1 MNSLFFVDFEFI
13 SILFNRKVFFVLVT
27 QKSANETNET
37 EVQKC
42 PKKRKLSDNGLQ
54 KDENREEE
62 QMSLKIESQRKT
74 RSQTLSLNRSP
85 PPEIPIPKTVKKNKA
100 TVDIKDKKNKQKD
113 NKEEKKEEKVDLM
126 LKEETKK
133 ETTIEKVIE
142 QDMKP
147 KLSETDNQILSSLY
161 SQYYEGILR
170 AMLTDNK
177 LRSIAITEVAK
188 FISRECLSAGTDI
201 AKMSHSIETLK
212 MSEYKKLIQTS
223 LSSTLLLFSAIIG
236 KEKLLNPPIVSMIS
250 ILIYVLNSHA
260 NLFQKMIATL
270 LLNAK
275 CNPSTIEKLHSYK
288 ICIAYETLVSFI
300 DNNID
305 LVQIPKVIKAFQLT

>member
-1 MNSLFFVDFEFI
+1 MSP
-13 SILFNRKVFFVLVT
+13 KV
-27 QKSANETNET
+27 
-37 EVQKC
+37 
-42 PKKRKLSDNGLQ
+42 
-54 KDENREEE
+54 
-62 QMSLKIESQRKT
+62 ESQRKT
-74 RSQTLSLNRSP
+74 RSQTLSVNRSP
-85 PPEIPIPKTVKKNKA
+85 ETPIPKTIKKNKT
-100 TVDIKDKKNKQKD
+100 TVDIKEKKNKQKD
-113 NKEEKKEEKVDLM
+113 NKEEKKEEKVELM
-126 LKEETKK
+126 VKEETKK

-142 QDMKP
+142 QELKP
-147 KLSETDNQILSSLY
+147 KLSSTDNQILSSLY

-177 LRSIAITEVAK
+177 LRTIAITEVAK
-188 FISRECLSAGTDI
+188 FISRECLSASTDV

-236 KEKLLNPPIVSMIS
+236 KEKLLNPPIVSIIS

-260 NLFQKMIATL
+260 NLFQKMIATV

-305 LVQIPKVIKAFQLT
+305 LLQIPKVIKAFQLT